1 MANFE
6 IATREKYR
14 FPYKGLIATEDLWD
28 LNVEQ
33 LNTIYKALSKE
44 KKNSD
49 EESLLD
55 THRSKEEEALDNRIE
70 IVKHI
75 FGVKQAEIQAKRD
88 EAKKY
93 AQKQKIMS
101 IIAAKEDEALKDM
114 SVEDLKKLLEE

>member
-6 IATREKYR
+6 IAVREKYR
-14 FPYKGLIATEDLWD
+14 FPFKGSITAEDLWD
-28 LNVEQ
+28 LSPEQ
-33 LNTIYKALSKE
+33 LNSVYKALSKE

-55 THRSKEEEALDNRIE
+55 TRRSKDEEALTNRIE
-70 IVKHI
+70 IVKYI
-75 FGVKQAEIQAKRD
+75 FDVKQAEAQAKRE
-88 EAKKY
+88 EAKRY

-101 IIAAKEDEALKDM
+101 IIADKEDQALKSL

>member
-6 IATREKYR
+6 IAVREKYR
-14 FPYKGLIATEDLWD
+14 FPFKGSITAEDLWD
-28 LNVEQ
+28 LSPEQ
-33 LNTIYKALSKE
+33 LNSVYKARSKE

-55 THRSKEEEALDNRIE
+55 TRRSKDEEALANRIE
-70 IVKHI
+70 IVKYI
-75 FGVKQAEIQAKRD
+75 FDVKQAEIQAKRE
-88 EAKKY
+88 EAKRY

-101 IIAAKEDEALKDM
+101 IIADKEDQALKSL

>member
-6 IATREKYR
+6 IAVREKYR
-14 FPYKGLIATEDLWD
+14 FPFKGNISAEDLWD
-28 LNVEQ
+28 LNPEQ
-33 LNTIYKALSKE
+33 LNAVYKALSKE

-55 THRSKEEEALDNRIE
+55 TRRSKDEEALANRIE
-70 IVKHI
+70 IVKYV
-75 FGVKQAEIQAKRD
+75 FDVKQAEIQAKRE
-88 EAKKY
+88 EAKRY

-101 IIAAKEDEALKDM
+101 IIADKEDQALKSL